1 MKHTSFKHIVHNSF
15 LVTPDR
21 VNEDQVLAI
30 CNMLA
35 AITELND
42 EMLVMLFDTLDFEK
56 IIVRHFSVDIVGRA
70 MLNDWVHL
78 YSYVHTQE
86 GDDVE
91 VKLVA
96 KKNSGTKEGDVIV
109 NGSFVFA
116 VKNGVEIQYS
126 LT

>member
-1 MKHTSFKHIVHNSF
+1 MKQNSFKHIVHNSF
-15 LVTPDR
+15 LVTPDK
-21 VNEDQVLAI
+21 VNEEQALAI

-56 IIVRHFSVDIVGRA
+56 IIVRHFSVDIVGQA
-70 MLNDWVHL
+70 LLDDWVHL

-91 VKLVA
+91 LRLVA
-96 KKNSGTKEGDVIV
+96 KKNSGTKEGDVLV